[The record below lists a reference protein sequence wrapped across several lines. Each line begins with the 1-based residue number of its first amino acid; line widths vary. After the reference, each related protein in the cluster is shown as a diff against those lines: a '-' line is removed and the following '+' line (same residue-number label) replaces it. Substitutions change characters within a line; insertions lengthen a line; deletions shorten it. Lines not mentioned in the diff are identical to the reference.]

1 MILLAAVVP
10 AAALASAA
18 RAPLA
23 VRARGL
29 ALMSAFED
37 QCEFIDEMK
46 ATAKQLSRAGHG
58 ILATD
63 ESNPTAGKRL
73 AMIGVANTPENRRAF
88 RELLYTSEGLDRYIS
103 GAIMFDET
111 LYQRTSDGT
120 RFVQLLRER
129 GILTGIKVDTGLTKL
144 PGSDGETATNGLDG
158 LGERCRA
165 YRAEGASFAKWRAVL
180 RMGRNLPSTRA
191 IEENARSLARYA
203 SICQQ
208 NGLVPIV
215 EPELTLGPGDYSAR
229 RAADEMERV
238 LSTVVGALHREQAR
252 GLSGARPTASV

>member
-73 AMIGVANTPENRRAF
+73 AMIGVMSVFAEHF
-88 RELLYTSEGLDRYIS
+88 I
-103 GAIMFDET
+103 
-111 LYQRTSDGT
+111 
-120 RFVQLLRER
+120 
-129 GILTGIKVDTGLTKL
+129 
-144 PGSDGETATNGLDG
+144 PGS
-158 LGERCRA
+158 
-165 YRAEGASFAKWRAVL
+165 
-180 RMGRNLPSTRA
+180 
-191 IEENARSLARYA
+191 
-203 SICQQ
+203 
-208 NGLVPIV
+208 VPLLKNMV
-215 EPELTLGPGDYSAR
+215 
-229 RAADEMERV
+229 
-238 LSTVVGALHREQAR
+238 
-252 GLSGARPTASV
+252 